1 MYDRKST
8 NTNKTVILGRLTCLG
23 HKTPDYFPD
32 VLQRLGA
39 FCLNLRRK
47 FVPCLNGGSP
57 KCNTI
62 HYSDDSGMAAGTTW
76 APSSGILRIAMCV
89 LWISVVFCMRFGRPV
104 CGFALIPGKG
114 YTLVA
119 FWPELT
125 T

>member
-47 FVPCLNGGSP
+47 FVPGLNGGSP

-62 HYSDDSGMAAGTTW
+62 HYSDDSGKDGGSRWDHMGAFFRNPAHRYVCFVDQCCFLY
-76 APSSGILRIAMCV
+76 AVRSSRVRLRFD
-89 LWISVVFCMRFGRPV
+89 SG
-104 CGFALIPGKG
+104 
-114 YTLVA
+114 
-119 FWPELT
+119 
-125 T
+125 